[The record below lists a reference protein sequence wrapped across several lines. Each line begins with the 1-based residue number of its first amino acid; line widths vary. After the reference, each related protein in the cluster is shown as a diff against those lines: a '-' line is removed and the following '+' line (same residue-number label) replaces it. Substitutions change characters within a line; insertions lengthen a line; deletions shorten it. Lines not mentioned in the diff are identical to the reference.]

1 MAKRIQKG
9 DSVESIVMGDEPL
22 WNTNIPLTD
31 EYLSAYIIKHTN
43 WCNYHWDQKNYRKA
57 VLEYLKNKKNKNQ
70 FITISKKNGDNFAF
84 REIGNYCRML
94 SLGCPLTEK
103 IISYIDSKLK
113 DLKSTYDVVEPEEST
128 TEKVDIQQRIKD
140 KTKDL
145 IDTIEEKVD
154 HFVQALSVDRPYS
167 FDAVSWLTGIGVKP
181 VHTKEIIK
189 LFTPRKEEL
198 EKALNGDKELMEGY
212 AFLGKA
218 KTRKYMEF
226 NVGIINAC
234 NTIAENKRK
243 PRKKKKVS
251 PEKLVSKLKY
261 MVEDPATKIKS
272 IDPRKIISANI
283 LLTYNTKTK
292 KACLFSSKS
301 GLSIKGSSIIGF
313 DETDSSSKS
322 LRKETYIF
330 NLTKQHKDVSSVYKS
345 VKSKEKPVKSRIN
358 TDVLLLQAIKL

>member
-31 EYLSAYIIKHTN
+31 EYLSGYIIKHTN
-43 WCNYHWDQKNYRKA
+43 WCNYHWDQRDYRKA
-57 VLEYLKNKKNKNQ
+57 VIEYLKSKKNKNL
-70 FITISKKNGDNFAF
+70 FNSIGKKSSDNFAF
-84 REIGNYCRML
+84 REIGNLCRML
-94 SLGCPLTEK
+94 TLGCPLSDK
-103 IISYIDSKLK
+103 LLSFINSKLK
-113 DLKSTYDVVEPEEST
+113 ELNSTNDVIEAETEQV
-128 TEKVDIQQRIKD
+128 EKVDIQQRIKD

-145 IDTIEEKVD
+145 IDIIEEKVD
-154 HFVQALSVDRPYS
+154 HFVESLCEDRPYY
-167 FDAVSWLTGIGVKP
+167 FQPLSWLVNIGVKP
-181 VHTKEIIK
+181 VHTQEIIK

-212 AFLGKA
+212 SFLGRA
-218 KTRKYMEF
+218 KTRKYLEF
-226 NVGIINAC
+226 NTDILAAC

-261 MVEDPATKIKS
+261 MVEDPSTKIKS
-272 IDPRKIISANI
+272 IDPRKIIFANI
-283 LLTYNTKTK
+283 LLTYNTKTR
-292 KACLFSSKS
+292 KACFFSSKS

-313 DETDSSSKS
+313 DGAESSLKS
-322 LRKETYIF
+322 LKKESYVF
-330 NLTKQHKDVSSVYKS
+330 DLTKQNKDVSSVYKS
-345 VKSKEKPVKSRIN
+345 IKSKEKPVKNRLN